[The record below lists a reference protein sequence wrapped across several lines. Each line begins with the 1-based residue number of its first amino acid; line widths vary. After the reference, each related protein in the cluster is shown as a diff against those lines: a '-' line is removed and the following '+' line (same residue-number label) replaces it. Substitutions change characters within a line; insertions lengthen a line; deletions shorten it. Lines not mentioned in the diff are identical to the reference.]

1 MEKIIKI
8 GLKNFSTKD
17 QKSILTNTPNKK
29 KQFKYNIKQ

>member
-29 KQFKYNIKQ
+29 NNLNIT